1 MRILAR
7 EASVWQDGAFWRRYC
22 ALYEPL
28 QGIRVKFHYC
38 QSRAMTGIQKEDLHT
53 CC

>member
-28 QGIRVKFHYC
+28 LLTWNPDTNRV
-38 QSRAMTGIQKEDLHT
+38 
-53 CC
+53 